1 MKHEVTCLRL
11 DDKGRGIAKL
21 DNKIIFIPNLLPHE
35 KANIQ
40 ITKTKKKYAEG
51 KVINIIRASQNRVI
65 PKCPYQNCGCQ
76 LKHLNY
82 QKQLE
87 YKQNKVKDILKKF
100 GNLNP
105 KINKI
110 VYDNNINHY
119 RNKITLKVNN
129 QLGYHK
135 PNTNEFISINR
146 CELVSEKTNKII
158 NQLNKEDLSQVK
170 EITIKEFDQTMI
182 IIDGTMDIT
191 NIQEKVDTI
200 YMDNKLIKGK
210 PFIQTT
216 LKNLK
221 LNISKESFY
230 QVNKTM
236 TEKLYDIAINYL
248 GQDKNK
254 TVLDLYCGTGTI
266 SLIISQYFKKVIGI
280 EINKEAI
287 KCANENKKQNNITNV
302 DFICKDASK
311 KIKNLK
317 ADMII
322 VDPPRSGLTK
332 EGINDILKINPEK
345 LIYISCDPIT
355 LTRDLKLLN
364 EKYDIK
370 EVTPVEMFPNTY
382 HIENVVLLEKE
393 KQSYK
398 N

>member
-1 MKHEVTCLRL
+1 MKHEVTVLRL
-11 DDKGRGIAKL
+11 DDKGRGITKL
-21 DNKIIFIPNLLPHE
+21 DNKVTFIPNLLTNE
-35 KANIQ
+35 KANIK
-40 ITKTKKKYAEG
+40 IIKNKKKYAEG
-51 KVINIIRASQNRVI
+51 EVINIIKESKDRVI

-76 LKHLNY
+76 LKHLDY

-100 GNLNP
+100 GNLTP

-129 QLGYHK
+129 KVGYHRQ
-135 PNTNEFISINR
+135 NTNEFIPIKR
-146 CELVSEKTNKII
+146 CELVSEKVNKLI
-158 NQLNKEDLSQVK
+158 NLLNKEDLSKVK

-182 IIDGTMDIT
+182 IIDGTMDIA
-191 NIQEKVDTI
+191 NIKDKVDVV
-200 YMDNKLIKGK
+200 YMNNKLIKGSL
-210 PFIQTT
+210 FVQTT

-221 LNISKESFY
+221 LNVSKESFY

-266 SLIISQYFKKVIGI
+266 SLIISKYFKKVIGI

-287 KCANENKKQNNITNV
+287 KCANENKKQNDITNIE
-302 DFICKDASK
+302 FICGDASK
-311 KIKNLK
+311 EIKKLK

-332 EGINDILKINPEK
+332 EGINDILKINPPK
-345 LIYISCDPIT
+345 IVYISCDPIT
-355 LTRDLKLLN
+355 LARDLKILN
-364 EKYDIK
+364 EKYNIK

-382 HIENVVLLEKE
+382 HVENVTLLEK
-393 KQSYK
+393 K
-398 N
+398 